1 MQCRRSDK
9 KVLEGKLDP
18 LGLLLALDTS
28 REPGNFERDW
38 MDRHV
43 LGQSVDKLKTVLP
56 LFRCFGPVGSV
67 YQLRNCHDR
76 NGNFSVAMKQAHLL
90 QDLSDRM
97 ASAFGRDEG
106 A

>member
-1 MQCRRSDK
+1 
-9 KVLEGKLDP
+9 
-18 LGLLLALDTS
+18 
-28 REPGNFERDW
+28 
-38 MDRHV
+38 
-43 LGQSVDKLKTVLP
+43 
-56 LFRCFGPVGSV
+56 V